1 MYKNKYDKEINI
13 GFYFYLFVDKVMDLW
28 YKMSLLIIGLMWVV
42 NVILNILVFLRFM
55 FYFLKN
61 YIKIIILLSYNNG
74 ENFILYLLF

>member
-13 GFYFYLFVDKVMDLW
+13 GFYFYLFFDKVMDLW

>member
-13 GFYFYLFVDKVMDLW
+13 GFYFYLFFYKVMDLW

>member
-13 GFYFYLFVDKVMDLW
+13 GFYFYLFFDKVMDLW

-55 FYFLKN
+55 FYFLKK